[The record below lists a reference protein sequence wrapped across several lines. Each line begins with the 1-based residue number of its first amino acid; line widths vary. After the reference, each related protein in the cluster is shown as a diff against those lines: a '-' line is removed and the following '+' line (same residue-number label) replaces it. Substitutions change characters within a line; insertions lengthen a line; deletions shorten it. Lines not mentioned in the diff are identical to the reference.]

1 MHDNITMLQI
11 LLLSLYGAFSIY
23 DGLNTA
29 VGFKGSAVTGLFA
42 GLIMGDMRTGLIIG
56 GTLQLMSLG
65 IGSYGGASVP
75 DYNTATIISTAF
87 AVMNHAG
94 LNTAIGLAIP
104 ISLLCV
110 NFDVLARFANTFLQH
125 RAEAYADKKKFSKVE
140 LMNLLG
146 IGTWSLS
153 RFLPI
158 FVSLALGSNFVNA
171 ALKAA
176 PDWLMGGL
184 KVAGGILPALGIAIL
199 LKYLPLKKLYPFV
212 LIGFA
217 LAAYGKV
224 PMIGISI
231 IAFAIGMIVMYA
243 GNSNKGNNTPAGTS
257 NVAATE
263 SGTDDGLIG
272 VDEDE

>member
-1 MHDNITMLQI
+1 MHDNISMIQI
-11 LLLSLYGAFSIY
+11 LLLAFYGAFAIY
-23 DGLNTA
+23 DGLNTG
-29 VGFKGSAVTGLFA
+29 VGFKGSAITGLFA
-42 GLIMGDMRTGLIIG
+42 GLIMGDVKTGLMIG

-94 LNTAIGLAIP
+94 LETAIGLAVP

-125 RAEAYADKKKFSKVE
+125 KAEAFAEKKDFKKVE

-146 IGTWSLS
+146 IVPWSLS

-158 FVSLALGSNFVNA
+158 FISLSLGSNFVSA
-171 ALKAA
+171 ALNAA

-184 KVAGGILPALGIAIL
+184 KVAGGVLPALGIAIL
-199 LKYLPLKKLYPFV
+199 LKYLPVKTHFAFV
-212 LIGFA
+212 LIGFC
-217 LAAYGKV
+217 LTAYGKV
-224 PMIGISI
+224 PMIGVSL
-231 IAFAIGMIVMYA
+231 IALAIGLIIVRMMDMIKENRPVVA
-243 GNSNKGNNTPAGTS
+243 VADNN
-257 NVAATE
+257 
-263 SGTDDGLIG
+263 GLIG
-272 VDEDE
+272 ADEDE

>member
-11 LLLSLYGAFSIY
+11 LLLALYGAFSIY

-42 GLIMGDMRTGLIIG
+42 GLIMGDITTGLMIG

-87 AVMNHAG
+87 AVMNGAG
-94 LNTAIGLAIP
+94 IETAIGLAIP
-104 ISLLCV
+104 ISLLAV
-110 NFDVLARFANTFLQH
+110 NFDVLARFTNTFLQH
-125 RAEAYADKKKFSKVE
+125 RAETYASKKDFKKVE
-140 LMNLLG
+140 IMNLAGLL
-146 IGTWSLS
+146 TWSLS

-158 FVSLALGSNFVNA
+158 YVSLSLGSDFVSAALNA
-171 ALKAA
+171 A
-176 PDWLMGGL
+176 PEWLMGGL

-199 LKYLPLKKLYPFV
+199 LKYLPVKTHFAFV
-212 LIGFA
+212 LIGFC
-217 LAAYGKV
+217 LASYGKM
-224 PMIGISI
+224 PMIGTSLVALAISL
-231 IAFAIGMIVMYA
+231 IVMKILDTIK
-243 GNSNKGNNTPAGTS
+243 SNQVQPI
-257 NVAATE
+257 ATVSE
-263 SGTDDGLIG
+263 NDGLIG